1 MEQTPVTYASRE
13 LASTCAAR
21 IPAMGIS
28 ATQIAAAVVL
38 FLVISPLVTRRLFA
52 RYKSTRPKWL
62 PVVWHLGAVLISLVA
77 GVVIAEW
84 WALAIAFLAY
94 CSGGPQAMYEQWM
107 SDDEMPDSIAV
118 LSLAFV
124 AVSLIDL
131 IPVAIGV
138 AIGK

>member
-1 MEQTPVTYASRE
+1 MRANSESAI
-13 LASTCAAR
+13 ASTRAAR
-21 IPAMGIS
+21 IAAMGIS
-28 ATQIAAAVVL
+28 ATQIAASVVL
-38 FLVISPLVTRRLFA
+38 FGVISPLVARRLFA

-62 PVVWHLGAVLISLVA
+62 PVVWQLGSALISLVA

-94 CSGGPQAMYEQWM
+94 SSGRPKAMYEQWT

-138 AIGK
+138 AIAK